1 MIPGPW
7 KINVIPPTAISTD
20 VGPPLRLSPVFSKV
34 IIPGG
39 KVPSE
44 HYRQTGLAIQDQICS
59 LTYHDSWLWL
69 KTVPETVPIGN
80 LK

>member
-20 VGPPLRLSPVFSKV
+20 VGPPLRLSPVCSKV

-44 HYRQTGLAIQDQICS
+44 HYRQTGLAIQDLVMAHS
-59 LTYHDSWLWL
+59 
-69 KTVPETVPIGN
+69 PITFLMVMAQNGTRN
-80 LK
+80 GSHW